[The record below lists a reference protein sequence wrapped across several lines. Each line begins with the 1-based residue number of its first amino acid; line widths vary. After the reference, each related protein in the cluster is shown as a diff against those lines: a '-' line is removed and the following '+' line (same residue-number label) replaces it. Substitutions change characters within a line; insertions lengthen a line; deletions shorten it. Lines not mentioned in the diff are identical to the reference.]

1 MSPAPSD
8 DARLGPH
15 QADEG
20 PARGGAGGKFV
31 MPATAIEIPRQSL
44 AHGGSGNALMVGTWL
59 GEFELL
65 GVVGEGGFGIV
76 YRAWDHSL
84 NRQVAIK
91 EYMPAVIAMRGQGAQ
106 VSVRSERQA
115 EAFIAG
121 LRSFVNEAQMLA
133 QFDHPA
139 LVKVYRFW
147 EANGSAY
154 MVMPF
159 YEGTTLRDHLQ
170 TLDGPPDEATILG
183 WLGPVADALAVI
195 HAQQWYHRDLAPD
208 NIMLLPPAGRPL
220 LLDFGAARRVIGDM
234 TQALTVIMKPGYAP
248 IEQFGDIPGM
258 HQGAWTDL
266 YGLAAVAH
274 FAIRGVTPPASVVR
288 LLNDS
293 YQPLAGLVAGQYSDD
308 FLRAI
313 DHALAVRP
321 QDRPQNVAA
330 FKAALGLSAQPG
342 ERANIDYP
350 ASHPARHT
358 VAPVAVRPAGAAAA
372 ANAANAAKAAHA
384 APAAAAMA
392 AQFPAA
398 GGGHVADAVNAA
410 NPANPVNPPPAAAL
424 AAALADTTLTDSAAT
439 PAIAIAPAPGRRWM
453 ANVLGGLG
461 VLGAVG
467 LTAWLLRPAPPV
479 PQALAPLAS
488 APIAAAAVPAGPGVN
503 TAAVAAPT
511 PTSALATAPATA
523 PTAVLATAPA
533 LGDKLD
539 VQAEFKR
546 VVQAQTPG
554 WGLDVVLDKARLRTG
569 HDKLTFNL
577 TSLQGGLVTV
587 YQFAPADQLLMQL
600 YPNNNTPPPRTAKG
614 ITLKLPQGRLD
625 FNVDGQPGTN
635 QLLVIVSRW
644 PRDTSALA
652 PRNDNGFLVFPMD
665 AAAVLAAR
673 AAADGMARTPG
684 AAGPAGNAAVPALA
698 GRAICPKDT
707 ACNDEFGAALVSFE
721 VVR

>member
-1 MSPAPSD
+1 MSPAPSEEANSPLD
-8 DARLGPH
+8 ETRNATR
-15 QADEG
+15 QAPP
-20 PARGGAGGKFV
+20 PAPPPAKFV

-44 AHGGSGNALMVGTWL
+44 AQGGSGNALMVGTWL

-170 TLDGPPDEATILG
+170 SLGSRPDEATILG

-248 IEQFGDIPGM
+248 IEQFGEIPGM

-274 FAIRGVTPPASVVR
+274 FAIRGATPPASVVR

-293 YQPLAGLVAGQYSDD
+293 YQPLAEVAAGQYSDA
-308 FLRAI
+308 FLRAV
-313 DHALAVRP
+313 DHALSVRP

-358 VAPVAVRPAGAAAA
+358 VAPVAVRPAAAPEAGVAVPAPAPARAA
-372 ANAANAAKAAHA
+372 VVAKPWQHPVADAAGPAHA
-384 APAAAAMA
+384 APAD
-392 AQFPAA
+392 PE
-398 GGGHVADAVNAA
+398 ADAPTAG
-410 NPANPVNPPPAAAL
+410 
-424 AAALADTTLTDSAAT
+424 SSR
-439 PAIAIAPAPGRRWM
+439 PGRRAL
-453 ANVLGGLG
+453 ANLLGGLG

-467 LTAWLLRPAPPV
+467 LTWWLLRPTPPA
-479 PQALAPLAS
+479 PQAAVQPAPLPTVVTS
-488 APIAAAAVPAGPGVN
+488 LPA
-503 TAAVAAPT
+503 T
-511 PTSALATAPATA
+511 ALATASVNVPAIAPAIA
-523 PTAVLATAPA
+523 PTTAPA
-533 LGDKLD
+533 TSPATSPALPPALADKLD
-539 VQAEFKR
+539 VAAEFKR

-569 HDKLTFNL
+569 
-577 TSLQGGLVTV
+577 
-587 YQFAPADQLLMQL
+587 
-600 YPNNNTPPPRTAKG
+600 
-614 ITLKLPQGRLD
+614 
-625 FNVDGQPGTN
+625 
-635 QLLVIVSRW
+635 
-644 PRDTSALA
+644 
-652 PRNDNGFLVFPMD
+652 
-665 AAAVLAAR
+665 
-673 AAADGMARTPG
+673 
-684 AAGPAGNAAVPALA
+684 
-698 GRAICPKDT
+698 
-707 ACNDEFGAALVSFE
+707 
-721 VVR
+721 